1 MNRFEQLHKVGQSI
15 WLDYIRRDLLSSGE
29 LAGLIQGGEVRGVTS
44 NPTIFESAIAG
55 TELYTGTIEE
65 LVRKGLGAEEI
76 LDDLILTDI
85 RRACDQF
92 ASLYEESKYLDGYVS
107 VEVNPSLANDTTG
120 TLAEAKRLWSEVNR
134 NNVMIKIPATKAGI
148 PAIRSAIAVGISV
161 NVTLIFSLERYAEVM
176 ESYIRGLEDR
186 VQQEKDINQAASV
199 ASFFVSRVDSAVD
212 RSLEILQSENLLE
225 SNKASRLMGK
235 AAIANGK
242 LAYAAFISHF
252 RTPRFEKLQI
262 EGAQL
267 QRPLWASTST
277 KNPNYP
283 DTYYVDNLIGPDTV
297 NTLPPQTLEAFRDH
311 GVVRNTIEEG
321 LEEAEE
327 SLKNLEELGI
337 SMREVT
343 DQLEREGVEK
353 FASSYMNLVDTVRA
367 KVDSLQAIG

>member
-65 LVRKGLGAEEI
+65 LVSKGLGAEEI

-148 PAIRSAIAVGISV
+148 PAIRSAIAAGISV

-176 ESYIRGLEDR
+176 ESYMRGLEDR

>member
-1 MNRFEQLHKVGQSI
+1 MNRFQQLHKLGQSI

-65 LVRKGLGAEEI
+65 LVSKGLGAEEI

-85 RRACDQF
+85 RRACDLF
-92 ASLYEESKYLDGYVS
+92 ASLYEESNFLDGYVS

-120 TLAEAKRLWSEVNR
+120 TLAEAQRLWSEVNR

-148 PAIRSAIAVGISV
+148 PAIRSAIAAGISV

-176 ESYIRGLEDR
+176 ESYILGLEDR
-186 VQQEKDINQAASV
+186 TLQGKDINQVASV

-212 RSLEILQSENLLE
+212 GSLEILQSENLLE

-252 RTPRFEKLQI
+252 HTARFEKLQL

-311 GVVRNTIEEG
+311 GVVRNTIEAG
-321 LEEAEE
+321 LDDAEE
-327 SLKNLEELGI
+327 SLENLEELGI

-343 DQLEREGVEK
+343 HQLEREGVEK
-353 FASSYMNLVDTVRA
+353 FASSYMNLVDTVRV

>member
-1 MNRFEQLHKVGQSI
+1 VGQSI

-148 PAIRSAIAVGISV
+148 PAIRSAIAAGISV